1 MAKIVLS
8 ADELLDILHANELIP
23 DQVTEIETDG
33 QEIKLKVKTPWPV
46 LKSVRV
52 GVRFAGYAD
61 GHVAFQLV
69 TNRLIDTFDWLVE
82 KMVESLRLGDHGG
95 RWEYP
100 RLYVDVNRIVR
111 GWIRG
116 IDIEDMAF
124 IDGHFHITTKHPPR
138 QNGSEDVMSDTNAG
152 SSCLPA
158 L

>member
-23 DQVTEIETDG
+23 DQVTEIDTEG
-33 QEIKLKVKTPWPV
+33 EEIKLKVKTSWPV

-52 GVRFAGYAD
+52 SVRFAGFED
-61 GHVAFQLV
+61 GHIAFELV

-82 KMVESLRLGDHGG
+82 KMVDSLRLSEHGG

-100 RLYVDVNRIVR
+100 ALYVDVNRIVR

-116 IDIEDMAF
+116 VDIDDMTFA
-124 IDGHFHITTKHPPR
+124 DGHFCITTKHPSR
-138 QNGSEDVMSDTNAG
+138 RNSSADAMSDTDAG
-152 SSCLPA
+152 TSCLPS

>member
-1 MAKIVLS
+1 MAKVVLS

-23 DQVTEIETDG
+23 SQVTEIDAEG
-33 QEIKLKVKTPWPV
+33 EEIKLKVKTSWPV

-52 GVRFAGYAD
+52 GVRFAGFDD

-82 KMVESLRLGDHGG
+82 KMVESLKLSEHGG

-100 RLYVDVNRIVR
+100 TLYVDVNRIVK

-116 IDIEDMAF
+116 IDIDDMAF
-124 IDGHFHITTKHPPR
+124 SDGHFHITTKHPPR
-138 QNGSEDVMSDTNAG
+138 KNSSPDVMSDTG
-152 SSCLPA
+152 SGAPCLPSV
-158 L
+158 

>member
-8 ADELLDILHANELIP
+8 ADELLDILHANALIP
-23 DQVTEIETDG
+23 DQVTDVETDG
-33 QEIKLKVKTPWPV
+33 EEIKLKVKTPWPV

-52 GVRFAGYAD
+52 GVRFAGFEE

-82 KMVESLRLGDHGG
+82 KMVESLRLSDHGG

-100 RLYVDVNRIVR
+100 KLYVDVNRIVR

-116 IDIEDMAF
+116 VDISDMEF
-124 IDGHFHITTKHPPR
+124 TGGHFHITTKHPPR
-138 QNGSEDVMSDTNAG
+138 KNGSPDVASDTDAG
-152 SSCLPA
+152 ASCLPSV
-158 L
+158 